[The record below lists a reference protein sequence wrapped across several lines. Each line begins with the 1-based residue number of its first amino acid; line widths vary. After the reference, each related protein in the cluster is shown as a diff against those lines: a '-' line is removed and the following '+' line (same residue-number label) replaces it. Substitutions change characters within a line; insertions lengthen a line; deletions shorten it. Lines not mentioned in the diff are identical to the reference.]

1 MNIMIICLLIDYN
14 KIFYKKNVYCVFRV
28 YIYVFIIKIMSKKIK
43 MVKNFY
49 YFIL

>member
-1 MNIMIICLLIDYN
+1 MNIMILCLLIDYN

>member
-1 MNIMIICLLIDYN
+1 MDI
-14 KIFYKKNVYCVFRV
+14 VFLE
-28 YIYVFIIKIMSKKIK
+28 YILMFILIKIMSKKIK